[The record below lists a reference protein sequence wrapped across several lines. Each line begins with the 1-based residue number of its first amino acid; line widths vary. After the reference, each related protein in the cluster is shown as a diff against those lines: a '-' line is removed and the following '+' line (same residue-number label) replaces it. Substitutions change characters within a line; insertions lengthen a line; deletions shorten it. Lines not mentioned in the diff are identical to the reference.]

1 MECVSAFLHFY
12 LFENSI
18 CLCTLGNKLASTPSV
33 LTCHSLDS
41 LKSLM
46 VKRF

>member
-18 CLCTLGNKLASTPSV
+18 CLCTLGNKLAFTPSV
-33 LTCHSLDS
+33 LTCHSQDS